1 MTEFFLFFIS
11 KKMNAQNER
20 IRELMDIVVQKDD
33 IITELQ
39 DLKSHLEEKVKDYVS
54 FTHLRILIQKKKNT
68 NSMLVINTF
77 LEN

>member
-1 MTEFFLFFIS
+1 
-11 KKMNAQNER
+11 
-20 IRELMDIVVQKDD
+20 MDIVVQKDD